1 MMKST
6 NRNSKPLTCTKAVP
20 RAGKAGYASQL
31 IGRAVALRW
40 RFSPITKQG
49 SKKQIKN
56 PCASSSKWRQLSP
69 GCYFFILWEEK
80 KDKHLFF
87 LDLVGKW
94 GAIKYEILFWNFVW
108 PETANQV
115 FLVQQYF
122 LPVNVLA
129 VTQVTFFFLIS
140 RIQVL
145 LCCIN
150 CNVFEFPESLN
161 VLNIKVIVL

>member
-1 MMKST
+1 MIKST
-6 NRNSKPLTCTKAVP
+6 NRNSKPLTCTKAVSC
-20 RAGKAGYASQL
+20 AGKAGHAGQL
-31 IGRAVALRW
+31 IGRAVALTW

-49 SKKQIKN
+49 SKKTDQESL
-56 PCASSSKWRQLSP
+56 C
-69 GCYFFILWEEK
+69 
-80 KDKHLFF
+80 LFF
-87 LDLVGKW
+87 KVRASFSWFLYSMRRKERWALFFFFDLVGKW

-115 FLVQQYF
+115 FFVQEYF

-129 VTQVTFFFLIS
+129 VTQVTFFSLIS

-150 CNVFEFPESLN
+150 CNVSEFPESLN